1 MDKESYL
8 INQLAERAGVTVRT
22 IRYYVNEGLLPPP
35 QTKGR
40 YSAYDEDYLYR
51 IRLIKFYKES
61 YLPLSRIRAL
71 LDHMTPEEIRSTV
84 EMYEK
89 EPPVFNTPPSLEL
102 SDKVEENLSAREYL
116 NSIGMPKRLIQEPQ
130 VSMHLKIP
138 PDMEE
143 RSISPGPQPTRDVS
157 WKRIEIAE
165 GIELLVREDVFRL
178 RRREIED
185 LIIKMERRDRG
196 I

>member
-40 YSAYDEDYLYR
+40 YSAYDEDALYR

-61 YLPLSRIRAL
+61 YLPLSRIREL
-71 LDHMTPEEIRSTV
+71 LDSMTPEKIRATV
-84 EMYEK
+84 EKYEM
-89 EPPVFNTPPSLEL
+89 EPPEFNLPPTPDTFNRVS
-102 SDKVEENLSAREYL
+102 ENISAREYL
-116 NSIGMPKRLIQEPQ
+116 NRMEMRKASLSEDEIIEPSIPAFHRVMP
-130 VSMHLKIP
+130 SMSIP
-138 PDMEE
+138 TPARE
-143 RSISPGPQPTRDVS
+143 TS
-157 WKRIEIAE
+157 WKRIEVAD
-165 GIELLVREDVFRL
+165 GIELLVREDVYRL

-185 LIIKMERRDRG
+185 LIIKIERRDRG

>member
-61 YLPLSRIRAL
+61 YLPLSRIREQ
-71 LDHMTPEEIRSTV
+71 LDGMTPEEIRAAV
-84 EMYEK
+84 EHYEK
-89 EPPVFNTPPSLEL
+89 EPPELNLPPGAG
-102 SDKVEENLSAREYL
+102 D
-116 NSIGMPKRLIQEPQ
+116 
-130 VSMHLKIP
+130 
-138 PDMEE
+138 
-143 RSISPGPQPTRDVS
+143 T
-157 WKRIEIAE
+157 
-165 GIELLVREDVFRL
+165 
-178 RRREIED
+178 
-185 LIIKMERRDRG
+185 
-196 I
+196 

>member
-51 IRLIKFYKES
+51 IRLIKYYKES
-61 YLPLSRIRAL
+61 YLPLSRIREL
-71 LDHMTPEEIRSTV
+71 LDAMTPEEIRATV
-84 EMYEK
+84 EKYDK
-89 EPPVFNTPPSLEL
+89 EPPEFNTLPSLEL
-102 SDKVEENLSAREYL
+102 SEGMEENLSAREYL
-116 NSIGMPKRLIQEPQ
+116 NNIAMPKRLIQEPK
-130 VSMHLKIP
+130 VSMNLKMLP
-138 PDMEE
+138 ELE
-143 RSISPGPQPTRDVS
+143 QRRISPRPQLTQDVS
-157 WKRIEIAE
+157 WKRIEVAD
-165 GIELLVREDVFRL
+165 GIELLVREDIYQQ
-178 RRREIED
+178 RRREIKD
-185 LIIKMERRDRG
+185 LIKKMERRDWG

>member
-40 YSAYDEDYLYR
+40 YSAYDEEYLYR

-61 YLPLSRIRAL
+61 YLPLSRIREL
-71 LDHMTPEEIRSTV
+71 LDAMTPEEIRAAV
-84 EMYEK
+84 EHYEV
-89 EPPVFNTPPSLEL
+89 EPPELNLTPAPDLPDWLKENT
-102 SDKVEENLSAREYL
+102 SAREYL
-116 NSIGMPKRLIQEPQ
+116 QMIQEPPSSYPA
-130 VSMHLKIP
+130 VSAKRIEMNIP
-138 PDMEE
+138 APSMSQEPWDEDE
-143 RSISPGPQPTRDVS
+143 AGLS
-157 WKRIEIAE
+157 WKRIKATD
-165 GIELLVREDVFRL
+165 GIELLVREDVYRR

-185 LIIKMERRDRG
+185 LIKKMERRDRG